1 MSSNAQGK
9 TVEAIKV
16 VSGMLSERITAATI
30 YYNGAPY
37 TNAAGNGFDSQ
48 PFEDCV
54 CAINIGTLLGA
65 VATLKNSVYESDTDD
80 PSAATAI
87 SGAAFADATS
97 STDEAHRVGSIQCR
111 DTKRYLFLVT
121 EAQGTPLT
129 IDFGATWI
137 GGKPDA
143 QATDHTV
150 VFDV

>member
-1 MSSNAQGK
+1 MSTNASGK
-9 TVEAIKV
+9 TVEAIKI
-16 VSGMLSERITAATI
+16 VSGMLSERIGAATI

-37 TNAAGNGFDSQ
+37 TNASGYGFDSQ

-54 CAINIGTLLGA
+54 CAINIGTILGSL
-65 VATLKNSVYESDTDD
+65 ATLKNSIYESDTDD
-80 PSAATAI
+80 PSAASAI
-87 SGAAFADATS
+87 SGADFDDATP
-97 STDEAHRVGSIQCR
+97 STDEAHRVGAIQCR

-121 EAQGTPLT
+121 EAQGTPIT